1 MKEVKKMGYIAPV
14 VNFQSNQYIER
25 NLIASRD
32 PYKYESVNR
41 VNPIKSGTSEDNQ
54 QQQSSFSK
62 KLLQREERKVLRPS
76 NDALAHIYEITGK
89 GKYFDISV

>member
-1 MKEVKKMGYIAPV
+1 MGYIIPV
-14 VNFQSNQYIER
+14 VNFQSNQYMER

-41 VNPIKSGTSEDNQ
+41 VTPIKSGTSEENQ

-62 KLLQREERKVLRPS
+62 KLLQREERKVVRPTK
-76 NDALAHIYEITGK
+76 DALAHIYEITGK
-89 GKYFDISV
+89 GKYLDISV

>member
-1 MKEVKKMGYIAPV
+1 MEEVKKMGYIVPV

-32 PYKYESVNR
+32 PYKYESVTR
-41 VNPIKSGTSEDNQ
+41 VIPIKNGPSEGNQ
-54 QQQSSFSK
+54 HQQSSLSK
-62 KLLQREERKVLRPS
+62 RLIQREERKTVRPS
-76 NDALAHIYEITGK
+76 NEALAHLYEITGK